1 MSATIAGSMS
11 IPPAHRRLVPRTPRP
26 PRDDTEEL
34 DALDVT
40 ERRSPFDPA
49 ILDLDEREP
58 QDSMSVL
65 TAEQVKLD
73 PAELE
78 LDLDPAELDLTN
90 RRQLPLPPPPSDTF
104 ANLAARPAPRPA
116 PEPAASLT
124 DLEPTTLHVPSPSGI
139 EDRPTAHLSP
149 AELGLLAAIAEDHE
163 PSRVVY
169 ADWLARRGEPV
180 RAEFLRLDHALH
192 EMNAEDPRF
201 TRTYLRLRELAPK
214 ISVDWRSRVSRSS
227 IEACA
232 PFGATCPMY
241 WRSLPADADDVRTC
255 RTCNEKVYYCV
266 TLPLAQDRVQ
276 HGQRVALDMTC
287 ERWSHDLDRQCDGCS
302 GQVPP
307 QNRFCPHC
315 GCAMPRARSLGD

>member
-1 MSATIAGSMS
+1 MS
-11 IPPAHRRLVPRTPRP
+11 IPPAHRRLVPRKPRP
-26 PRDDTEEL
+26 PGDDTEEH

-40 ERRSPFDPA
+40 ERRSPFDPD
-49 ILDLDEREP
+49 ILDLDDREP

-78 LDLDPAELDLTN
+78 LELEVTD

-104 ANLAARPAPRPA
+104 ANLAARPAPRRPA

-124 DLEPTTLHVPSPSGI
+124 DLEPTTLHVPSSSGI
-139 EDRPTAHLSP
+139 EDRPTVHLSP

-163 PSRVVY
+163 PSRGLY
-169 ADWLARRGEPV
+169 ADWLARRGEPL

-192 EMNAEDPRF
+192 EMSAEDPRF
-201 TRTYLRLRELAPK
+201 TRTYLRLRELATK
-214 ISVDWRSRVSRSS
+214 ISVDWRSRVSRAS

-232 PFGATCPMY
+232 PFGATCPGY
-241 WRSLPADADDVRTC
+241 WRALPADADDVRTC

-287 ERWSHDLDRQCDGCS
+287 ERWPHDLDRQCDACS

-315 GCAMPRARSLGD
+315 GTAMPRARSLGT